1 MRPGIGTR
9 SWISTIVQ
17 ETLSL
22 VWFEGS
28 GRARCNAY
36 IKETGGVDVGAD
48 IFRRGFGL
56 PSDNKMT
63 RSQEE
68 VVIEIIRK
76 CFRKC

>member
-9 SWISTIVQ
+9 SWVSTIVRA
-17 ETLSL
+17 TLSL

-28 GRARCNAY
+28 GMARNNAY
-36 IKETGGVDVGAD
+36 IKETGAVDVGVD
-48 IFRRGFGL
+48 IFRLGFGL

-63 RSQEE
+63 RSEQE

-76 CFRKC
+76 CFGK